1 MKKTLLIIMV
11 IFFITCFSIFAYA
24 DEFDFPHTEKYNGD
38 ISESAKRLGVTVL
51 NTEPI
56 KREIQ
61 SFDVRN
67 DYSVVLSYSIG
78 YIKLISVYSESM
90 EFLYGYRIW
99 RDGIISVRW
108 KDDSDNLLIYSVGSN
123 LIYEID
129 REGKLVAI
137 TSVPFTDANRDYLN
151 EVVYSPVRIIGD
163 REYYLKNEGLYEIID
178 YRYTKM
184 GVRVNGEDKI
194 LYDATDWF
202 AFKIA
207 AQTIITVGI
216 FVFMMIGVKKDW
228 EKKNSKLPSK
238 L

>member
-1 MKKTLLIIMV
+1 MKPILAIIMV
-11 IFFITCFSIFAYA
+11 ILFLTCFSTFAYA
-24 DEFDFPHTEKYNGD
+24 AGFEFPDAERYNGD

-51 NTEPI
+51 NTEPM

-99 RDGIISVRW
+99 EDGIISVRW
-108 KDDSDNLLIYSVGSN
+108 KDDSDNLLIYFVV

-137 TSVPFTDANRDYLN
+137 TSAPLTDANRDYLN
-151 EVVYSPVRIIGD
+151 EVVYSPVRIVND

-184 GVRVNGEDKI
+184 GVRVNGEDRI
-194 LYDATDWF
+194 LYDVADWF

-216 FVFMMIGVKKDW
+216 FVLMMLGVKRER
-228 EKKNSKLPSK
+228 EKMNSKFPSK